1 MAGREGRCAPD
12 QQSHLASVAY
22 GKREALAH
30 EIRARAIA
38 CTSLGCIGHVIRCG
52 RCRKERRLLFLCATV
67 ASSFVPRAMS
77 SLTLIRSHKRVDAL
91 EQEVIWVSTSGAG
104 IDVGGPAS
112 AVQVRDGVLSP
123 RDEVVITTRGN
134 GILSVRAVRASR
146 FSRAPL
152 ECSPIV
158 HRSLQAGCAPRSQLG
173 QNGIFHP
180 TESGFELCVFVPSS
194 LRGFQK
200 CHRRR

>member
-1 MAGREGRCAPD
+1 M
-12 QQSHLASVAY
+12 
-22 GKREALAH
+22 AH
-30 EIRARAIA
+30 EILARAIA
-38 CTSLGCIGHVIRCG
+38 CTSLACIGHVIRCG
-52 RCRKERRLLFLCATV
+52 RCRKERGLLFLCATV

-104 IDVGGPAS
+104 FDVGGPAS

-146 FSRAPL
+146 FSRAAL
-152 ECSPIV
+152 ECSR
-158 HRSLQAGCAPRSQLG
+158 HRSPVAAGWLRAEITAGPKRDFSYDRIRLRALWLRSQLAER
-173 QNGIFHP
+173 IP
-180 TESGFELCVFVPSS
+180 KMSSACMKPPVKELCSN
-194 LRGFQK
+194 
-200 CHRRR
+200 RRTGPHP

>member
-1 MAGREGRCAPD
+1 MREGAHLVSSRTWL
-12 QQSHLASVAY
+12 QSHMGSEKMELT
-22 GKREALAH
+22 LAH

-38 CTSLGCIGHVIRCG
+38 CTSLACIGHVIRCG

-123 RDEVVITTRGN
+123 R
-134 GILSVRAVRASR
+134 
-146 FSRAPL
+146 
-152 ECSPIV
+152 
-158 HRSLQAGCAPRSQLG
+158 
-173 QNGIFHP
+173 
-180 TESGFELCVFVPSS
+180 
-194 LRGFQK
+194 
-200 CHRRR
+200 

>member
-1 MAGREGRCAPD
+1 MWLDVREGTHLVSSRAWP
-12 QQSHLASVAY
+12 QSHMGSEKMELT
-22 GKREALAH
+22 LAH

-123 RDEVVITTRGN
+123 R
-134 GILSVRAVRASR
+134 
-146 FSRAPL
+146 
-152 ECSPIV
+152 
-158 HRSLQAGCAPRSQLG
+158 
-173 QNGIFHP
+173 
-180 TESGFELCVFVPSS
+180 
-194 LRGFQK
+194 
-200 CHRRR
+200 